1 MKTQAKIQAY
11 FDIEMLET
19 KRKEQGLS
27 MQALSL
33 LITNNKVTNTYFYL
47 LKRRFMTISKYV
59 KALCDWFGSNS
70 CIIYIIVTNNQ
81 SAFVLSPLKCKIKG
95 KQTHEIQFHGYTY
108 YYYS

>member
-1 MKTQAKIQAY
+1 MKLQAY
-11 FDIEMLET
+11 FDIEALEA

-59 KALCDWFGSNS
+59 KALCDWFGSNQ
-70 CIIYIIVTNNQ
+70 CIIYIIVSNNQ
-81 SAFVLSPLKCKIKG
+81 SAFVLAPFKVKIKG
-95 KQTHEIQFHGYTY
+95 KQTHEIQFQGYTY